1 MLLERLRSRVPPV
14 TTRNGGGPC
23 KGGKPASEGTGQAEA
38 CLTRPA
44 INARENSRHKKSACS
59 RLWRYRASNTRVTT
73 PGHGIDRDGADCNAG
88 EGRGQGVEVQAC
100 RAYSRSSTPM
110 EGLAGLADCSLTLLS
125 PPYALGLTLEHREEA
140 SLGFELDRVFDVDLA
155 RFTPCSA

>member
-59 RLWRYRASNTRVTT
+59 RLWRYRARTKRVTT
-73 PGHGIDRDGADCNAG
+73 PGHGIDRDEADCSAG
-88 EGRGQGVEVQAC
+88 EGRGQAVEW
-100 RAYSRSSTPM
+100 
-110 EGLAGLADCSLTLLS
+110 LLS
-125 PPYALGLTLEHREEA
+125 AVGRTREAVRQWKAWLGWRTVR
-140 SLGFELDRVFDVDLA
+140 
-155 RFTPCSA
+155 